1 MKKILLFIIA
11 AMIAV
16 STLTACESKPVF
28 TIYNWEQYIDESVVE
43 EFRKV
48 HPDVDVVY
56 ETFSTNEDMYTKL
69 KNGGGD
75 YDVIFPSEYILKK
88 LIGEGEL
95 AELNF
100 DNIPNAKYIAEQ
112 CKGQDYDP
120 EGKYTVPYMWGTL
133 GIIYDKT
140 KVTEDEI
147 TWDVLFGTKYKVI
160 MMKSIRDAF
169 AAALASNGC
178 SINSK
183 DESEVVAARE
193 KLSKQM
199 KQDNFYGYG
208 FDDIDDK
215 MIRGE
220 ADAALIYSGDAI
232 TAMRENKNLAYAVP
246 KDGSNKWFDAM
257 AVPKSSKN
265 KELAEE
271 FINFMCET
279 KNAKLN
285 ADEIGYYVAQD
296 EAAALVAEETG
307 VEYPTVAELENC
319 EIFETFDDKTLE
331 LYNKEWTKLFA

>member
-11 AMIAV
+11 AALV
-16 STLTACESKPVF
+16 LSTLTACESKPVF

-43 EFRKV
+43 EFRKL
-48 HPDVDVVY
+48 HPEVDVVY

-75 YDVIFPSEYILKK
+75 YDVIFPSEYVLKK
-88 LIGEGEL
+88 LIDEGEL
-95 AELNF
+95 AELNY
-100 DNIPNAKYIAEQ
+100 DNIPNLKYIAEQ

-140 KVTEDEI
+140 KVKEDEI
-147 TWDVLFGTKYKVI
+147 TWDVLFGDKYKVI

-178 SINSK
+178 SINSTN
-183 DESEVVAARE
+183 EEEVVAARE
-193 KLSKQM
+193 KLSEQM

-220 ADAALIYSGDAI
+220 ADAALIYSGDAVV
-232 TAMRENKNLAYAVP
+232 AMNENENLAYAVP
-246 KDGSNKWFDAM
+246 KEGSNKWFDAM
-257 AVPKSSKN
+257 AIPKSSKN

-271 FINFMCET
+271 FINLMCDT
-279 KNAKLN
+279 KYAKLN
-285 ADEIGYYVAQD
+285 AEEIGYYSAQA
-296 EAAALVAEETG
+296 EAAELIAEETG
-307 VEYPTVAELENC
+307 IEYPKVEELKNC
-319 EIFETFDDKTLE
+319 EIFDTFDDETLE
-331 LYNKEWTKLFA
+331 LYNREWTKLFA

>member
-11 AMIAV
+11 AVIAV

-43 EFRKV
+43 EFQKA
-48 HPDVDVVY
+48 HPDVEVVY
-56 ETFSTNEDMYTKL
+56 ETFTTNEDMYTKL

-88 LIGEGEL
+88 LIDEGEL

-169 AAALASNGC
+169 AAALAADGC
-178 SINSK
+178 SINSR
-183 DESEVVAARE
+183 DEAEVSAARE

-232 TAMRENKNLAYAVP
+232 TAMRENKNLEYAVP
-246 KDGSNKWFDAM
+246 KEGSNKWFDAM

-285 ADEIGYYVAQD
+285 ADEIGYYVAQAP
-296 EAAALVAEETG
+296 AAELVAEETG
-307 VEYPTVAELENC
+307 IEYPKVAELENC

>member
-43 EFRKV
+43 EFRKA

-208 FDDIDDK
+208 FDDIDD
-215 MIRGE
+215 
-220 ADAALIYSGDAI
+220 
-232 TAMRENKNLAYAVP
+232 NQN
-246 KDGSNKWFDAM
+246 
-257 AVPKSSKN
+257 
-265 KELAEE
+265 EE
-271 FINFMCET
+271 FDN
-279 KNAKLN
+279 L
-285 ADEIGYYVAQD
+285 
-296 EAAALVAEETG
+296 
-307 VEYPTVAELENC
+307 
-319 EIFETFDDKTLE
+319 DDQS
-331 LYNKEWTKLFA
+331 

>member
-1 MKKILLFIIA
+1 MKRFLLFIVA
-11 AMIAV
+11 AALV
-16 STLTACESKPVF
+16 LSTLTACESKPVF

-43 EFRKV
+43 EFRKL
-48 HPDVDVVY
+48 HPEVDVVY

-75 YDVIFPSEYILKK
+75 YDVIFPSEYVLKK
-88 LIGEGEL
+88 LIDEGEL
-95 AELNF
+95 AELNY
-100 DNIPNAKYIAEQ
+100 DNIPNLKYIAEQ

-140 KVTEDEI
+140 KVKEDEI
-147 TWDVLFGTKYKVI
+147 TWDVLFGDKYKVI

-178 SINSK
+178 SINSTN
-183 DESEVVAARE
+183 EEEVVAARE
-193 KLSKQM
+193 KLSEQM

-232 TAMRENKNLAYAVP
+232 VAMNENENLAYAVP
-246 KDGSNKWFDAM
+246 KEGSNKWFDAM
-257 AVPKSSKN
+257 AIPKSSKN

-271 FINFMCET
+271 FINLMCDT
-279 KNAKLN
+279 KYAKLN
-285 ADEIGYYVAQD
+285 AEEIGYYSAQA
-296 EAAALVAEETG
+296 EAAELIAEETG
-307 VEYPTVAELENC
+307 LEYPKVEELKNC
-319 EIFETFDDKTLE
+319 EIFDTFDDETLE
-331 LYNKEWTKLFA
+331 LYNREWTKLFA

>member
-11 AMIAV
+11 AVIAV

-43 EFRKV
+43 EFRKA

-75 YDVIFPSEYILKK
+75 YDVIFPSEYVLKK
-88 LIGEGEL
+88 LIDEGEL
-95 AELNF
+95 AELNP
-100 DNIPNAKYIAEQ
+100 DNIPNLKHIAEQ

-169 AAALASNGC
+169 AAALASDGC

-183 DESEVVAARE
+183 NEAEVVAARE

-232 TAMRENKNLAYAVP
+232 TAMRENKNLAYSVP
-246 KDGSNKWFDAM
+246 KEGSNKWFDAM
-257 AVPKSSKN
+257 AIPKSSKN

-296 EAAALVAEETG
+296 EAAALVAQETG
-307 VEYPTVAELENC
+307 IEYPAVSELENC

>member
-11 AMIAV
+11 AVIAV

-43 EFRKV
+43 EFRKA

-75 YDVIFPSEYILKK
+75 YDVIFPSEYVLKK
-88 LIGEGEL
+88 LIDEGEL
-95 AELNF
+95 AELNP
-100 DNIPNAKYIAEQ
+100 DNIPNLKYIAEQ

-169 AAALASNGC
+169 AAALASDGC

-183 DESEVVAARE
+183 NEAEVVAARE

-246 KDGSNKWFDAM
+246 KEGSNKWFDAM
-257 AVPKSSKN
+257 AIPKSSKN

-307 VEYPTVAELENC
+307 IEYPAVSELENC

>member
-1 MKKILLFIIA
+1 MKKILVLIIA
-11 AMIAV
+11 MMIAV
-16 STLTACESKPVF
+16 STLTACENKPVF

-43 EFRKV
+43 EFRKA

-56 ETFSTNEDMYTKL
+56 ETFTTNEDMYTKL

-75 YDVIFPSEYILKK
+75 YDVIFPSEYVLKK
-88 LIGEGEL
+88 LIDEGEL

-140 KVTEDEI
+140 KVNEDEI
-147 TWDVLFGTKYKVI
+147 TWDVLFGSKYKVI

-178 SINSK
+178 SINSRN
-183 DESEVVAARE
+183 ESEVVVARE

-246 KDGSNKWFDAM
+246 KEGSNKWFDAM

-279 KNAKLN
+279 KIAKLN
-285 ADEIGYYVAQD
+285 ADEIGYYVAQS
-296 EAAALVAEETG
+296 EAAALVTEETG
-307 VEYPTVAELENC
+307 IEYPKVSELKNC